1 MKKLLLSVIIGS
13 ASFASIEQTAVGT
26 YVNNFTLTDINGTV
40 HNLYDYTDAGKMVVI
55 DVSATWCG
63 PCWGYHGTGALN
75 DFYLA
80 HGPSGAN
87 DAMVFFVEGDPS
99 TTSAD
104 LNGTGSNTQGNW
116 VAGEDMPIIDLTTS
130 ASFQNTGMNIPYF
143 PVMYVVCPNRTIL
156 KSGTAGAIGTLS
168 LLNSYVGDCPAT
180 ASSPNDAS
188 ILSYQGATKACTPV
202 DLKVKLQNNGTSPLT
217 AATITASV
225 SGTQIASYNWS
236 GNLGT
241 YDAVDV
247 TVGQYL
253 PVTSGD
259 NVTFAITGTD
269 ANASNNTLSKT
280 IGKASVGAS
289 NNVTVKVTLDRYG
302 SETSWKIKR
311 SNGTV
316 AYSSPAYTNASANGS
331 YPQADINIFLPDD
344 CYSLEVEDSYGDG
357 FDGTYGN
364 GFVQVWVNGS
374 SIGAVNTLESDF
386 GSDKYQLE
394 AVAGISEL
402 EAIAFNAYP
411 NPASDILNVSFE
423 AVNTT
428 YSITMMDLQGRVV
441 ATQELQGLSGAQ
453 NVAIPVAELAK
464 GSYLVSVTSQGVT
477 RSQTVVIK

>member
-1 MKKLLLSVIIGS
+1 
-13 ASFASIEQTAVGT
+13 
-26 YVNNFTLTDINGTV
+26 
-40 HNLYDYTDAGKMVVI
+40 
-55 DVSATWCG
+55 
-63 PCWGYHGTGALN
+63 
-75 DFYLA
+75 
-80 HGPSGAN
+80 
-87 DAMVFFVEGDPS
+87 
-99 TTSAD
+99 
-104 LNGTGSNTQGNW
+104 
-116 VAGEDMPIIDLTTS
+116 
-130 ASFQNTGMNIPYF
+130 
-143 PVMYVVCPNRTIL
+143 
-156 KSGTAGAIGTLS
+156 
-168 LLNSYVGDCPAT
+168 
-180 ASSPNDAS
+180 
-188 ILSYQGATKACTPV
+188 
-202 DLKVKLQNNGTSPLT
+202 
-217 AATITASV
+217 
-225 SGTQIASYNWS
+225 
-236 GNLGT
+236 
-241 YDAVDV
+241 V

-316 AYSSPAYTNASANGS
+316 AYSSPSYTNASANGS

-423 AVNTT
+423 AVSTA